1 MKILISRYSFEPK
14 QTIGDLYVL
23 NDKDEVVKRFDC
35 LELPWK
41 NNQRRIS
48 SIPEGKYDAKKHFS
62 PRFERSIWLQN
73 VNNRSEILIHKGNF
87 FDDILG
93 CILPGLELKDID
105 NDRLIDV
112 AFSRQAMGEI
122 YNLMPN
128 EFEVEITSV

>member
-35 LELPWK
+35 LELPWE

-48 SIPEGKYDAKKHFS
+48 CIPEGKYDAKKHFS

-122 YNLMPN
+122 YNLMPS
-128 EFEVEITSV
+128 EFEVKITSV